1 MSYTT
6 PRLRKRK
13 PIFNKETE
21 EKIGSYR
28 RDLLNQHDTFTMAYV
43 GISLLASIFNVG
55 QVLIPLLFL
64 SDVVWMEYGNEYTS
78 KTQMKKCYQINLIC
92 TSCLALASGFD
103 KMDYPF
109 KIHMLITIIPIF
121 FISHRRNPKNT
132 FLELL
137 WVLGWLLLKIGA
149 SWIVAFQYMNIAG
162 SNYSKWVS
170 TMDNTPVTN
179 PWTNPPV
186 IIISIIAIISSLTDM
201 VESFYVIVQDV
212 KLI

>member
-137 WVLGWLLLKIGA
+137 WVLGWSAGGRCMLKNFVEDSAVWRLFSHHTLRLLAVQLFSHGFRHIEGRLWKRA
-149 SWIVAFQYMNIAG
+149 KDRNQFDSF
-162 SNYSKWVS
+162 S
-170 TMDNTPVTN
+170 TCRVR
-179 PWTNPPV
+179 
-186 IIISIIAIISSLTDM
+186 
-201 VESFYVIVQDV
+201 
-212 KLI
+212 